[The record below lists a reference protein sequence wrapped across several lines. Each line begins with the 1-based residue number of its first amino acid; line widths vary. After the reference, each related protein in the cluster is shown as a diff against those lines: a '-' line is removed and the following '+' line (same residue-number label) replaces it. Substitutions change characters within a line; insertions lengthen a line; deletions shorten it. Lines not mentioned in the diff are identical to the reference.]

1 MGATNTGISIHKIL
15 DSMGIPHF
23 LVDTRE
29 EINFDV
35 THSKFLISLKLGMD
49 NTLQAIEDADE
60 LYFSPGFN
68 RSRLKVDESKIK
80 SELNLFLENS
90 RNFLIGVTGTNGKST
105 VCYLISQLLDSLNIP
120 NKIIG
125 NFGEPMLGSIH
136 FQDSRLVLI
145 VELSSFQL
153 KDSSYD
159 NISKDSGLD
168 IGIFTNFSEDHL
180 DNHLSIDDYLESKR
194 TIEKKIRK
202 KGVFIYHKD
211 ILETHPI
218 RSKNAFSVGLNS
230 TDYHY
235 EVLGLETQFKFGDNL
250 LASISRKLSRIN
262 MDNTMFA
269 LAAVNI
275 AIAEKNITYTK
286 PINLNFLQFLK
297 YRMEIVRS
305 DHLLIVNDSK
315 STNPD
320 STYAA
325 LDEFINVH
333 EILIL
338 ILGGDLKGLEFN
350 ESRLALNNHSICYI
364 YGKDAPLIYSKLS
377 HNQKI
382 LKSSIF
388 EVLDD
393 IHSKNLN
400 KATILF
406 SPGCSSKDQFD
417 DYLHR
422 GQSFNQYLKKLGL
435 IS

>member
-1 MGATNTGISIHKIL
+1 ME
-15 DSMGIPHF
+15 IPHF
-23 LVDTRE
+23 IVDTRE
-29 EINFDV
+29 GITFDL
-35 THSKFLISLKLGMD
+35 TNSKFLISLKLGMD
-49 NTLQAIEDADE
+49 NTHQAIKEADE

-68 RSRLKVDESKIK
+68 RSRLIVDESKIK
-80 SELNLFLENS
+80 SELNLFLDNS
-90 RNFLIGVTGTNGKST
+90 SNFLIGVTGTNGKST

-125 NFGEPMLGSIH
+125 NFGEPMLDTIH
-136 FQDSRLVLI
+136 LKDAGLVLI

-159 NISKDSGLD
+159 NISRDSGLD

-180 DNHLSIDDYLESKR
+180 DNHLSIDDYLEAKR
-194 TIEKKIRK
+194 TIENKIKK
-202 KGVFIYHKD
+202 KGIYLYHKD
-211 ILETHPI
+211 SIETHPI
-218 RSKNAFSVGLNS
+218 RSKKAFSVGLNS

-235 EVLGLETQFKFGDNL
+235 EVLGLETRFNSGESL
-250 LASISRKLSRIN
+250 LATTSRKLSKIN
-262 MDNTMFA
+262 MDNVMFA

-275 AIAEKNITYTK
+275 MTAEKNITYQK
-286 PINLNFLQFLK
+286 PIHLDFLQFLK

-325 LDEFINVH
+325 LAEFSNIH

-338 ILGGDLKGLEFN
+338 ILGGDLKGLEFK
-350 ESRLALNNHSICYI
+350 ESKLALNTQSICYI
-364 YGKDAPLIYSKLS
+364 YGKDAQLIYSKLS

-382 LKSSIF
+382 LKSSIS

-393 IHSKNLN
+393 IHKKNLK

-422 GQSFNQYLKKLGL
+422 GQSFNNHLKKFGF
-435 IS
+435 I